1 MSSTPESLVSK
12 YEAEVARLIALKV
25 TLDVEEGRMK
35 WWPVVGLVAGLAVGV
50 LVKPIYGFLPF
61 ALGIV
66 MFGTGVYLTGVH
78 KMERD
83 YNLARARKELA
94 RLKAEEKAAIAAR
107 IAVAVV
113 PAEGDLPQASG
124 TPSA

>member
-1 MSSTPESLVSK
+1 VSK

-35 WWPVVGLVAGLAVGV
+35 WLPVLGLVAGLGV
-50 LVKPIYGFLPF
+50 AAFVKPVYGFLPF

-66 MFGTGVYLTGVH
+66 MFGTGLYLTRVH

-83 YNLARARKELA
+83 YNLDRAKKELS
-94 RLKAEEKAAIAAR
+94 RLKAEEKAAVTTAP
-107 IAVAVV
+107 VASVEGE
-113 PAEGDLPQASG
+113 PAG
-124 TPSA
+124 PSSTSST

>member
-1 MSSTPESLVSK
+1 VSSTPESLVSK

-50 LVKPIYGFLPF
+50 FVKPIYGFLPF
-61 ALGIV
+61 ALGLV
-66 MFGTGVYLTGVH
+66 MFGTGVYLTRVH
-78 KMERD
+78 MMERD

-94 RLKAEEKAAIAAR
+94 RLKAEETAALAAVV
-107 IAVAVV
+107 AVAVL
-113 PAEGDLPQASG
+113 PREGDLAEGSG
-124 TPSA
+124 TTSD